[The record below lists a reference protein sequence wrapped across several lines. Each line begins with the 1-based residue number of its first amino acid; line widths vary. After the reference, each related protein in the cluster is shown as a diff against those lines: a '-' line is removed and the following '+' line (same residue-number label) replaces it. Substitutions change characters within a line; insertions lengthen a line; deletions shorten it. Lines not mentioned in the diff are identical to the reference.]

1 MTRAVLVTGASGLL
15 GRKVLQVFERGGW
28 KATGT
33 GLSRAKPPSILKV
46 DLFDQAAINATLDE
60 VKPHIVVHCAAN
72 RFPDRCDTDPEGT
85 RALNIDASR
94 RLAQATAS
102 RSILL
107 LYISTD
113 YVFPGTPGDAPY
125 EVDAVPQPP
134 NFYGQTKLDGEKAV
148 LEETKDGNLGIVL
161 RVPVLYGSAEEPS
174 ESAINVLMD
183 SVWKAQGKDAEITM
197 DDWAQRYPTNTEDV
211 GRVCFDVAS
220 KYLAANEARSN
231 LPKVLQFSAEDKFTK
246 FEICQ
251 LFAEIMGLPLPGM
264 KGKKD
269 TGDPKATVQRPYD
282 THLSSQTIKDL
293 GINAKT
299 QDFQAWWRWEVRAV
313 RK

>member
-1 MTRAVLVTGASGLL
+1 MVLVTGIRFADKMDYADQMSSYTVRELTDRLPRFILDYLLTRRSG
-15 GRKVLQVFERGGW
+15 
-28 KATGT
+28 
-33 GLSRAKPPSILKV
+33 
-46 DLFDQAAINATLDE
+46 
-60 VKPHIVVHCAAN
+60 AAN
-72 RFPDRCDTDPEGT
+72 RSPDQCDTDPEGA

-94 RLAQATAS
+94 QLAQATAS

-107 LYISTD
+107 IYISTD

-134 NFYGQTKLDGEKAV
+134 NLYGQTKLDGEKAV
-148 LEETKDGNLGIVL
+148 LEETQESHLGIVL

-183 SVWKAQGKDAEITM
+183 LVWKAQEKDAEITI

-211 GRVCFDVAS
+211 GRVCFDVAL

-231 LPKVLQFSAEDKFTK
+231 LPKVLQFTAEDKFTK

-251 LFAEIMGLPLPGM
+251 VFAEIMGLPLPGM
-264 KGKKD
+264 KRKKD
-269 TGDPKATVQRPYD
+269 AGDPKATVQRPYD

-293 GINAKT
+293 GINVKT
-299 QDFQAWWRWEVRAV
+299 QDFRAWW
-313 RK
+313 